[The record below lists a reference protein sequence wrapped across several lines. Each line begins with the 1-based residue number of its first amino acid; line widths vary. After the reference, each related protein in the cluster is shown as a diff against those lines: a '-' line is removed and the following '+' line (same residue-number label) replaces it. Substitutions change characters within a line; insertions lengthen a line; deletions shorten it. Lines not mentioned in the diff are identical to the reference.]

1 VIRKRGRW
9 RAKSP
14 RAFDNEGIGF
24 LMLTN
29 ILRDTGVIVVVLPL
43 MIFVH
48 EFGHFLAAKAFG
60 VRVLTFSFG
69 FGKRL
74 LGLKRGDTDYRL
86 SLVPLGGYVKMAGD
100 DPSKPRQ
107 GDPGEYL
114 AKPRWNRFII
124 VMMGPAMNVAMAVV
138 LMTFLN
144 HFHFQRPAYEEQPAR
159 IGRVDPN
166 SPAANA
172 GLKSGDLIVRYDD
185 LANPDW
191 EDFLLKVATSA
202 NEPQPVEVERD
213 GKRLSLTITPQPKG
227 SDRTGYIGVL
237 PVQPAVIQSV
247 EATMPA
253 GRAGLQA
260 GDRIVALDGA
270 TIYQGAEF
278 VDDLQEGKGKEVT
291 ITIMRKGKEFDVR
304 LKPVYA
310 PIENGAAWRIGASF
324 SLLPDDMVVRHL
336 PWGQAF
342 ETSVEFC
349 VQNSLLTFEVLE
361 KIVTRKMSTD
371 TLSGPIGIAE
381 MSGQAY
387 SMGFPTLVLFV
398 SMISLQ
404 LGIFNLLPVPILD
417 GGAILLLII
426 EGIMRKDL
434 SLEVKERVIQVGFV
448 FLLLLA
454 VFVTYNDIMKTIRPN

>member
-1 VIRKRGRW
+1 
-9 RAKSP
+9 
-14 RAFDNEGIGF
+14 
-24 LMLTN
+24 MLAN
-29 ILRDTGVIVVVLPL
+29 ILRDAGVIVVVLPL

-48 EFGHFLAAKAFG
+48 ELGHFLAAKFFG

-74 LGLKRGDTDYRL
+74 FGVKRGDTDYRV
-86 SLVPLGGYVKMAGD
+86 SLLPLGGYVKMAGD
-100 DPSKPRQ
+100 DPTQPRQ
-107 GDPGEYL
+107 GDPREYL

-138 LMTFLN
+138 LMTLLN
-144 HFHFQRPAYEEQPAR
+144 HFHFQRPAYEEKPAR
-159 IGRVDPN
+159 IGAVDPG
-166 SPAANA
+166 SPAAA
-172 GLKSGDLIVRYDD
+172 ARLQPGDLIVRYDGVS
-185 LANPDW
+185 NPRW
-191 EDFLLKVATSA
+191 EDLYLKVATSV
-202 NEPQPVEVERD
+202 NETIPIEIERD
-213 GKRLSLTITPQPKG
+213 RKRLSLTITPQPKG

-237 PVQPAVIQSV
+237 PVQPAVIQTV
-247 EATMPA
+247 ETTMPA

-278 VDDLQEGKGKEVT
+278 VDALQEGKGKEIT
-291 ITIMRKGKEFDVR
+291 ITVMRNGKQFDVR
-304 LKPVYA
+304 LTPVYA
-310 PIENGAAWRIGASF
+310 PVENGAAWRIGASF
-324 SLLPDDMVVRHL
+324 SLLPDDMVVRQL
-336 PWGQAF
+336 PWGQAVG
-342 ETSVEFC
+342 TSVDFC

-361 KIVTRKMSTD
+361 KIVTRKMSTS

-381 MSGQAY
+381 LSGQAY
-387 SMGFPTLVLFV
+387 SMGFPTLILFV
-398 SMISLQ
+398 AMISLQ

-417 GGAILLLII
+417 GGAIVLLII

-448 FLLLLA
+448 FLILLA

>member
-1 VIRKRGRW
+1 
-9 RAKSP
+9 
-14 RAFDNEGIGF
+14 
-24 LMLTN
+24 MLSN
-29 ILRDTGVIVVVLPL
+29 ILRDAGVIVVVLPL

-48 EFGHFLAAKAFG
+48 EFGHFLAAKVFG

-74 LGLKRGDTDYRL
+74 FGVKRGDTDYRL
-86 SLVPLGGYVKMAGD
+86 SLLPLGGYVKMAGD
-100 DPSKPRQ
+100 DPSKPRE

-114 AKPRWNRFII
+114 AKPRWKRFII
-124 VMMGPAMNVAMAVV
+124 VMMGPTMNVAMAVV
-138 LMTFLN
+138 LMTVLN
-144 HFHFQRPAYEEQPAR
+144 HFHYQRPAYEEQPAR

-166 SPAANA
+166 SPAASS
-172 GLKSGDLIVRYDD
+172 GLKAGDLIVRYES
-185 LANPDW
+185 LQNPDW
-191 EDFLLKVATSA
+191 EDLLLKVATTV
-202 NEPQPVEVERD
+202 NETLPIEVERE
-213 GKRLSLTITPQPKG
+213 GKRVSLSITPEPKG

-237 PVQPAVIQSV
+237 PVQPAVIHAV
-247 EATMPA
+247 EANMPA
-253 GRAGLQA
+253 VRAGLEP
-260 GDRIVALDGA
+260 GDRIMAVDGG
-270 TIYQGAEF
+270 TIYQGAAF
-278 VDDLQEGKGKEVT
+278 VDALQEGKGKEVT
-291 ITIMRKGKEFDVR
+291 VTVMRQGKQFDVR
-304 LKPVYA
+304 MKPVYA

-324 SLLPDDMVVRHL
+324 SILPDDMVVRQL
-336 PWGQAF
+336 PWEQALG
-342 ETSVEFC
+342 TSVEFC

-361 KIVTRKMSTD
+361 KIVMRKMSTD
-371 TLSGPIGIAE
+371 TLSGPIGMAE

-398 SMISLQ
+398 AMISLQ

-417 GGAILLLII
+417 GGAIVLLII